1 MCHVPGNIAVL
12 THLGNATEVYTT
24 LLLTMSPAPH
34 IASLAEVSQLRSRVV
49 ELEKQLAGAE
59 HRQLER
65 SSCLNRLLI
74 DTAQEMMFTID
85 PEGRFFDVNATACK
99 RLGYGR
105 EEMLSMHAWDVDPNF
120 TSEIWPRRWEVT
132 RKKHRHTFESTHR
145 DRIGRLIPVEVSV
158 SFVEFEDTEFAC
170 VFARDIS
177 PRQQAEQR
185 DRKHREEMSHVAQ
198 LAMIGIMT
206 SQLAHEINQPLF
218 AIGNYSEAC
227 AGMLA
232 RTASHELKEVE
243 AWIREIQSQT
253 SRAGD
258 IIRKA
263 TRSGQQ
269 GNTIRTALDVN
280 ALLKEIVQ
288 ASTAQ
293 ASFQETKLRIAL
305 TDNLPKV
312 RTDPLL
318 LKQAVTYLID
328 NSLEAVA
335 EQGNLGE
342 VVLGS
347 RLGDGE
353 DVELVIRDN
362 GPGIKDDVLEGV
374 FQPYFSTKSGSSGL
388 GLTIGRAIIQA
399 HGGRLWIESSE
410 SGNTTF
416 VVSLLRFSV

>member
-34 IASLAEVSQLRSRVV
+34 ITSLAEVSQLRSRVV

-85 PEGRFFDVNATACK
+85 PEGRFFDVNTTACK

-105 EEMLSMHAWDVDPNF
+105 EELLSMRVWDVDPNF
-120 TSEIWPRRWEVT
+120 TPEIWPRRWEVT

-145 DRIGRLIPVEVSV
+145 DRIGRLIPVEISV

-227 AGMLA
+227 ASMLSSSD
-232 RTASHELKEVE
+232 TLKLKQVE
-243 AWIREIQSQT
+243 KWIREIQIQT

-258 IIRKA
+258 IIRKV

-269 GNTIRTALDVN
+269 GNTVRTALDVN
-280 ALLKEIVQ
+280 AMLKEIVQ
-288 ASTAQ
+288 AATAQ

-305 TDNLPKV
+305 TDNLPMV

-318 LKQAVTYLID
+318 LKQAITYLVD
-328 NSLEAVA
+328 NSLEVVA

-342 VVLGS
+342 IELGS
-347 RLGDGE
+347 RLSDDE
-353 DVELVIRDN
+353 EVELVVRDN
-362 GPGIKDDVLEGV
+362 GPGIQTDLLAQV
-374 FQPYFSTKSGSSGL
+374 FQPCFSTKPTGSGL
-388 GLTIGRAIIQA
+388 GLTISRAIIQA

-410 SGNTTF
+410 PGNTTF
-416 VVSLLRFSV
+416 VLSLLRFSV